1 MPELWFFV
9 GLAVGIV
16 ITGFV
21 ALGSFERGAN
31 SVRNAPWR
39 MELMARQAVQARRDT
54 VHATTQRRVDERAT
68 IAV

>member
-21 ALGSFERGAN
+21 ALGSFERGAD

-39 MELMARQAVQARRDT
+39 MELMARHAIHARRGT
-54 VHATTQRRVDERAT
+54 A
-68 IAV
+68 